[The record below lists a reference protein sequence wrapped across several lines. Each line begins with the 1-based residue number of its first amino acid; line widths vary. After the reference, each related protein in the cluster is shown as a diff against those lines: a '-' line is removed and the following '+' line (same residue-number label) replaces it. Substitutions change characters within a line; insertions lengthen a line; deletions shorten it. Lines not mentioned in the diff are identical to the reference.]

1 MIQPPLQITVVY
13 KLHRSFSSGHSL
25 QPEEIRLGG
34 LGHLLKVALVR
45 GGGFGLKNYDGKLG
59 KGKKMLFQHFN

>member
-1 MIQPPLQITVVY
+1 MLQP
-13 KLHRSFSSGHSL
+13 SSSSGHSF

-34 LGHLLKVALVR
+34 LGHLLKIALVR

-59 KGKKMLFQHFN
+59 KAKKMLFQHFN